1 MAGAE
6 GSKPPPGLRRRG
18 GLFIESVEIEWLN
31 MVHFDRVAGYAPKAT
46 PWPTRFR
53 IVPGAKDAHPSDNKK
68 IAPSDPICTGR
79 GDPNQIFAYVR
90 SCERS
95 RTKSFLRVP
104 DSP

>member
-1 MAGAE
+1 
-6 GSKPPPGLRRRG
+6 
-18 GLFIESVEIEWLN
+18 

-46 PWPTRFR
+46 PSPTRFR

-68 IAPSDPICTGR
+68 FALPDAISQGR
-79 GDPNQIFAYVR
+79 GDPNQTFAYVR

-95 RTKSFLRVP
+95 RMKSFLRVL